1 VAQAI
6 LHSPDIVILDEPT
19 NGLDPTQIL
28 HMRALIQELSQTAT
42 VIVSTHILQ
51 EVQAVCQRVL
61 IMRAGRKVVDAR
73 LSELQRDTRLVV
85 TLDADESAA
94 LPVLRALQG
103 VQSVTLLNGADGRY
117 RYSVEAEESL
127 APAIGAAAVHAGFA
141 LHGLMR
147 EARTLETVFAQV
159 NAGAVVAEARD
170 AA

>member
-1 VAQAI
+1 
-6 LHSPDIVILDEPT
+6 
-19 NGLDPTQIL
+19 
-28 HMRALIQELSQTAT
+28 MRALIQELSQTAT

-73 LSELQRDTRLVV
+73 LSELQRDTRLLV
-85 TLDADESAA
+85 TLDADEPAA

-103 VQSVTLLNGADGRY
+103 VQSVTLLDVADGRY
-117 RYSVEAEESL
+117 RYCVEAAESL

-141 LHGLMR
+141 QHALVR

-159 NAGAVVAEARD
+159 NAGAAATEARD